1 MSRSIPAITVSRL
14 GWSTPDGR
22 AVLSNLDLRFA
33 PERTGIVGR
42 NGVGKSTLLRLL
54 TGDLAPSTGSVAI
67 EGRIAMLRQTV
78 QVAPDE
84 TIADLFGARAA
95 LALLRRAESGAAT
108 ADELAEADWTLDA
121 RIAESL
127 AKLDRKSTR
136 LNSSH

>member
-84 TIADLFGARAA
+84 TIADLFGRS
-95 LALLRRAESGAAT
+95 EEHTS
-108 ADELAEADWTLDA
+108 ELQSLMRISYAVFCLKKKNNTL
-121 RIAESL
+121 
-127 AKLDRKSTR
+127 
-136 LNSSH
+136 

>member
-42 NGVGKSTLLRLL
+42 HGVGKSTLLRLL

-95 LALLRRAESGAAT
+95 LPLLRRAENREGAVSGKGVSVRVA
-108 ADELAEADWTLDA
+108 LGGG
-121 RIAESL
+121 RIIN
-127 AKLDRKSTR
+127 KKK
-136 LNSSH
+136 

>member
-1 MSRSIPAITVSRL
+1 MRISDWSSDVCASDLPARLAARKPLSMSRSIPAITVSRL

-84 TIADLFGARAA
+84 TI
-95 LALLRRAESGAAT
+95 
-108 ADELAEADWTLDA
+108 
-121 RIAESL
+121 
-127 AKLDRKSTR
+127 DRKSTR

>member
-33 PERTGIVGR
+33 PEHPGIVGR

-67 EGRIAMLRQTV
+67 EGRLAMLRQTV
-78 QVAPDE
+78 QVAPDGA
-84 TIADLFGARAA
+84 TPDVLGARAA
-95 LALLRRAESGAAT
+95 PQIRRATCREMGGP
-108 ADELAEADWTLDA
+108 DA
-121 RIAESL
+121 
-127 AKLDRKSTR
+127 
-136 LNSSH
+136 